1 MQALEVVDIE
11 QGQKFDVNNI
21 SFGCEL
27 EWSDIDRRIDIPEE
41 LGSWEGPKIAGR
53 YTGSEIDI
61 VNTRGRW
68 RGHGT
73 DPLCMKCP
81 VGGEIHVNPTNT
93 ITSQF
98 YRILRILDLFPTVDV
113 ACPNHGHIHVGLPGI
128 LQDLKTLKNIFEYV
142 EVNEMAVLENC
153 VGYTKE
159 EGFEVA
165 HAHLD
170 DWVKEYLLC
179 GDGKMI
185 HPNVF
190 ARVKTAKSVSEILEI
205 LQEEKA
211 IDFYYHDRSQKIT
224 KNSHRTAINLYNLI
238 RMETIEFRIFRASI
252 NPVEIY
258 SSLVFVDRFIREAVK
273 GLEGKPVVEIL
284 KEGNFKFAKLNFN
297 EELAQGWQETRS
309 SKGAC
314 GCLKKSQGVIPVTE
328 DPIVVGSDVL
338 TPFEKGLFHI
348 LVLCELDFKGT
359 EVFFY

>member
-1 MQALEVVDIE
+1 MQALEVADME
-11 QGQKFDVNNI
+11 QEQKFDVKNI

-81 VGGEIHVNPTNT
+81 VGGEIHVNPTRTVN
-93 ITSQF
+93 SQLL
-98 YRILRILDLFPTVDV
+98 RVLRILDLFPTVDV
-113 ACPNHGHIHVGLPGI
+113 ACTNHGHIHVGMPGI
-128 LQDLKTLKNIFEYV
+128 LQDLKTLKNIFAYV
-142 EVNEMAVLENC
+142 EMNEMAVLENC

-159 EGFEVA
+159 EGLKVA
-165 HAHLD
+165 KAQID
-170 DWVKEYLLC
+170 EWVKEYLLC
-179 GDGKMI
+179 GDGKKI

-190 ARVKTAKSVSEILEI
+190 ARVKTARSVSEVLTI
-205 LQEEKA
+205 LQEERA
-211 IDFYYHDRSQKIT
+211 IDFFYHDNSQKIT
-224 KNSHRTAINLYNLI
+224 ENSHRTAINLYNLV

-258 SSLVFVDRFIREAVK
+258 SSLMFVQRFIQEAVK
-273 GLEGKPVVEIL
+273 GVEGKPVVEIL
-284 KEGNFKFAKLNFN
+284 KEGQFKFARLNFN
-297 EELAQGWQETRS
+297 EELAQGWQKTRS

-314 GCLKKSQGVIPVTE
+314 GCLKKSQGVIPVSE
-328 DPIVVGSDVL
+328 DPILVNHEFTSFETGLYNIL
-338 TPFEKGLFHI
+338 T
-348 LVLCELDFKGT
+348 LCELDFEGS
-359 EVFFY
+359 ELIF